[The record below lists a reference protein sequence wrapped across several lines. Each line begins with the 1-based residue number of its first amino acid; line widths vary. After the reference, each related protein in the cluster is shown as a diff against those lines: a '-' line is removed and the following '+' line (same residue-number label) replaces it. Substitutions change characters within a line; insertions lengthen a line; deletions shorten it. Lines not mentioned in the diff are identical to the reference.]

1 MSNGNIAKAEIDAL
15 LDDSRRSLDRLILT
29 NLKEIQASI
38 ATLSQRQQSMIE
50 VCEQRGL
57 ICPGLHEKSIA
68 DPHVSTPPAVPDDR
82 RTWVMWEGWKMFTL
96 QVGLPILVVVATL
109 IIAGKL

>member
-1 MSNGNIAKAEIDAL
+1 MSNGNITEAEIDAL
-15 LDDSRRSLDRLILT
+15 LSGSRRSIDRLLIT
-29 NLKEIQASI
+29 GQKEIQATLS
-38 ATLSQRQQSMIE
+38 TLSQRQQTMIE

-68 DPHVSTPPAVPDDR
+68 DPHTPTPPVAPDDR
-82 RTWVMWEGWKMFTL
+82 RTWVMWEGWKMLTL

-109 IIAGKL
+109 VITGKL